1 MSDRMAI
8 AMLAFQLALLLLFTR
23 KD

>member
-8 AMLAFQLALLLLFTR
+8 AMMAFQLALLLLFTR